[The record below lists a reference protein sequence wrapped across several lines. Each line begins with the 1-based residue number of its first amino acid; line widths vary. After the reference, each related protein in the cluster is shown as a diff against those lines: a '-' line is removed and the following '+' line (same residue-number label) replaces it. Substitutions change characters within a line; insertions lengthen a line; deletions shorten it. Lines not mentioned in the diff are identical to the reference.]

1 MVSFGTEKGSAFFI
15 FGNYKARKI
24 DIVRQKKM
32 KILLRNCIRL
42 AHMQGLVFFILLTAE
57 IEESILFEA
66 EKKKFL
72 EKASSNCIVLCWRV
86 RKDTVLF
93 LLILLCSKIL
103 FVLFQI

>member
-24 DIVRQKKM
+24 DIVRQEKM
-32 KILLRNCIRL
+32 KTLLRNCIRF
-42 AHMQGLVFFILLTAE
+42 MQGLVFFILLTAE

-72 EKASSNCIVLCWRV
+72 EEASSNCIVLCFGAYAR
-86 RKDTVLF
+86 
-93 LLILLCSKIL
+93 IL
-103 FVLFQI
+103 FFY

>member
-1 MVSFGTEKGSAFFI
+1 
-15 FGNYKARKI
+15 
-24 DIVRQKKM
+24 
-32 KILLRNCIRL
+32 
-42 AHMQGLVFFILLTAE
+42 MQGLVFFILLTAE

-72 EKASSNCIVLCWRV
+72 EKVSSNCIVLCWRV